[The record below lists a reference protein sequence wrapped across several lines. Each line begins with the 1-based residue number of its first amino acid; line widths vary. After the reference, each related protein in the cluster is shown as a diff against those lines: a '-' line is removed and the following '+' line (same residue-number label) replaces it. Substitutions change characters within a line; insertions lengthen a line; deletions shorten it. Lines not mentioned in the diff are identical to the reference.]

1 MPSPALTV
9 ALGLVALFLG
19 GGVWFVPRTGPCRPL
34 PHPEHP
40 TWVIFKNMYPGSA
53 LTHPRAQ
60 DTLSLLSLTD
70 GGTQTPIARCQGH
83 PACVGGLEVTLG
95 LCDDRPQASSRQPL
109 LRTQAAPPR
118 LMGTEQ
124 GQPGK
129 RLRPGLDAPSARCP
143 VHHQACPPSAGWE
156 QCRPSSQGSHSALC
170 CVALP
175 TYSPSLGLSLPVRP
189 WRRLPGLMGVRA
201 ARVPGLESQA
211 EVCPRRLSVETA
223 WEVGV
228 PGLSRPQDA
237 PGPYYPLAVRLT
249 WLLKLNCK

>member
-1 MPSPALTV
+1 MPHAQAPA
-9 ALGLVALFLG
+9 A
-19 GGVWFVPRTGPCRPL
+19 PL
-34 PHPEHP
+34 PRPEHP
-40 TWVIFKNMYPGSA
+40 TRVICKNMHPGSA
-53 LTHPRAQ
+53 LTRPRAQ
-60 DTLSLLSLTD
+60 DTLSFLPLTD
-70 GGTQTPIARCQGH
+70 GGTQTPKARCQGH

-95 LCDDRPQASSRQPL
+95 LCDDRPQASSCQPP

-118 LMGTEQ
+118 LMGTER

-129 RLRPGLDAPSARCP
+129 RLWPGLGAPSARPP

-156 QCRPSSQGSHSALC
+156 RRGPSSQGSHSALC

-175 TYSPSLGLSLPVRP
+175 TYSPPLGLSLPVRP
-189 WRRLPGLMGVRA
+189 QRLPGLMGVRA

-237 PGPYYPLAVRLT
+237 PGPFYPLAVRPT